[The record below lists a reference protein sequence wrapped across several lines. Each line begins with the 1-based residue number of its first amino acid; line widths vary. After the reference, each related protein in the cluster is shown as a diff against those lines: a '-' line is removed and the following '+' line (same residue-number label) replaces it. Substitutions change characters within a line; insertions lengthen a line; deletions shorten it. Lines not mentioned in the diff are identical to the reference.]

1 MTAADLATGPEGGTL
16 DAVLGRL
23 NALDVLVHSGIRVTA
38 GPDGAVVARVADP
51 GPEHVEQGAAG
62 AVINVVMIMGLADC
76 ALAVPAILAA
86 GGARC
91 ATLES
96 AIKLAEPLGPGP
108 FEGRGR
114 VVGRQG
120 DLFTVEVTVVDDQGR
135 IGATATGLVARI

>member
-51 GPEHVEQGAAG
+51 GPEHVEQGA
-62 AVINVVMIMGLADC
+62 VINVVMIMGLADC

-96 AIKLAEPLGPGP
+96 AIKLAEPLSPGP